1 MSYLKEVLGLK
12 INDKSMLSIELGNK
26 VISYILRVS
35 KRAKRMRLAVYRG
48 GDFVVTVPKS
58 TNKSF
63 IEKVLLKK
71 ARWIIKKIEYFRNIS
86 PVSSTKV
93 SRLHYETHRK
103 KSIEFTKERVI
114 HWNQFYGFD
123 YQKISVKNQKTRWG
137 SCSKKGNLSFNY
149 KIVFL
154 PPAFADYIIVHELCH
169 LKAFNHSQ
177 NFWSLVMQTTP
188 QHKEIRKELK
198 QMSLRSIL

>member
-1 MSYLKEVLGLK
+1 MV
-12 INDKSMLSIELGNK
+12 SIELGNK
-26 VISYILRVS
+26 VVSYILRIS

-58 TNKSF
+58 TDESF

-71 ARWIIKKIEYFRNIS
+71 ARWIIKKIEYFKKLNPIES
-86 PVSSTKV
+86 PKI
-93 SRLHYETHRK
+93 SRLHYEEHHK
-103 KSIEFTKERVI
+103 KSLEFTKERVI
-114 HWNQFYGFD
+114 YWNQFYGFD
-123 YQKISVKNQKTRWG
+123 YQKVSVKNQKTRWG

-149 KIVFL
+149 RIAFL
-154 PPAFADYIIVHELCH
+154 PIALADYIIVHELCH

-177 NFWSLVMQTTP
+177 NFWTLVMQTTP
-188 QHKEIRKELK
+188 QHKEIRKKLK

>member
-1 MSYLKEVLGLK
+1 MT
-12 INDKSMLSIELGNK
+12 SIELGDK
-26 VISYILRVS
+26 VVSYILRVS
-35 KRAKRMRLAVYRG
+35 KKAKRMRLAVYRG
-48 GDFVVTVPKS
+48 GDFVVTVPKFIDE
-58 TNKSF
+58 SF
-63 IEKVLLKK
+63 IKKVLLKK
-71 ARWIIKKIEYFRNIS
+71 ARWIIKKIEYFKKIA
-86 PVSSTKV
+86 PFKSSTV
-93 SRLHYETHRK
+93 SRLHYEEHRK
-103 KSIEFTKERVI
+103 KSLEFTKERVI

>member
-1 MSYLKEVLGLK
+1 MT
-12 INDKSMLSIELGNK
+12 SIEIGNK

-35 KRAKRMRLAVYRG
+35 KRAKRIGLAVYRG
-48 GDFVVTVPKS
+48 GDFVVTVPQS

-63 IEKVLLKK
+63 NEKVLLKK
-71 ARWIIKKIEYFRNIS
+71 ARWIIEKIEYFRNIAPIS
-86 PVSSTKV
+86 FTKV

-103 KSIEFTKERVI
+103 KSLEFTKERVI

-123 YQKISVKNQKTRWG
+123 YKKISVKNQKTRWG

-149 KIVFL
+149 KIAFL
-154 PPAFADYIIVHELCH
+154 PTIFADYIIVHELCH
-169 LKAFNHSQ
+169 LRAFNHSQ

-198 QMSLRSIL
+198 QISIRSIL

>member
-1 MSYLKEVLGLK
+1 MT
-12 INDKSMLSIELGNK
+12 SIELENK

-35 KRAKRMRLAVYRG
+35 KKVIESI
-48 GDFVVTVPKS
+48 KS
-58 TNKSF
+58 
-63 IEKVLLKK
+63 EGQKVQS
-71 ARWIIKKIEYFRNIS
+71 RCRRKKITS
-86 PVSSTKV
+86 LKSSTV

-103 KSIEFTKERVI
+103 KSLEFAIERVA

-149 KIVFL
+149 KIAFL
-154 PPAFADYIIVHELCH
+154 PTAFADYIIVHELCH

-177 NFWSLVMQTTP
+177 NFWGLVIQTTP
-188 QHKEIRKELK
+188 QHKEIRKKLK
-198 QMSLRSIL
+198 QMSLHSVL